1 MTPCSILAAGLLL
14 SAFGTAHLKTIAADE
29 GKSAFSLVWNR
40 RFRFDAERPLPEG
53 MTFLPAAHYSAQV
66 VALPGEMR
74 FVRGDETLFSFAAP
88 TNAAPPYEMH
98 VMLTG
103 AHTPA
108 VFVTKDGV
116 TTLAA
121 LTKWPEELDP
131 RSAALTNS
139 VRCVVSENLRGPK
152 VSLSAGIGQAD
163 TRFVTEGRCNRPY
176 RKDGRLFFTFS
187 ARAYGA
193 YLGVMSFDPD
203 RLDFRLEGV
212 ILFDY
217 GDGLLRNDV
226 AADLFYDDVADEWRA
241 YVSNF
246 STTGDVLNRRAKGGL
261 NCAWSKACPLFGVS
275 VMRAKSLGFGG
286 MNEDPD
292 GYWDEGAKKWRLLV
306 SEFVRGGGIRASLW
320 ESDRWDGDFVRLAG
334 PVAEDSTGTTLAS
347 VGGEVVALSGGSG
360 RQFHVYDYPT
370 LRRKGFLEMRDP
382 PWEVSSSGNGRS
394 WPAYAELPDG
404 RGILLTFDRVNF
416 PGMPKPNWTYGGLYL
431 YGMSDDRVN
440 DLELK

>member
-1 MTPCSILAAGLLL
+1 MISFGSMLVVLIATVTFGEIGETDCGQAFTPL
-14 SAFGTAHLKTIAADE
+14 
-29 GKSAFSLVWNR
+29 WNR

-53 MTFLPAAHYSAQV
+53 MTFLPAAHCSV
-66 VALPGEMR
+66 RVEALPGEMS
-74 FVRGDETLFSFAAP
+74 FVRGNETLFSFVAP
-88 TNAAPPYEMH
+88 TNVVPPYEMH

-121 LTKWPEELDP
+121 LPKWPEGFDP
-131 RSAALTNS
+131 RSATLTNS
-139 VRCVVSENLRGPK
+139 VRCVVSEGLRNPRI
-152 VSLSAGIGQAD
+152 SLSAGIGQAD

-176 RKDGRLFFTFS
+176 RRDGRLFFTFS

-193 YLGVMSFDPD
+193 YLGVMSFDPGK
-203 RLDFRLEGV
+203 LDFRLEGV

-217 GDGLLRNDV
+217 GDGLLRNDL
-226 AADLFYDDVADEWRA
+226 AADIFFDDVAGEWRA

-246 STTGDVLNRRAKGGL
+246 STTGDALNRRAKGGL
-261 NCAWSKACPLFGVS
+261 NCAWSKSCPLFGVS
-275 VMRAKSLGFGG
+275 VMRAKSLGFDG

-306 SEFVRGGGIRASLW
+306 SEFVRGGIRASLW
-320 ESDRWDGDFVRLAG
+320 ESDRWDGAFVRLAG

-347 VGGEVVALSGGSG
+347 VGGELVALSGSSDL
-360 RQFHVYDYPT
+360 RFYVYDYPT
-370 LRRKGFLEMRDP
+370 LRRKGCLEMRKP
-382 PWEVSSSGNGRS
+382 PWEVSSSRNGRS

-404 RGILLTFDRVNF
+404 RAVLLTFDRVNF
-416 PGMPKPNWTYGGLYL
+416 PGMPMPNWTYGGLHL
-431 YGMSDDRVN
+431 YERDPR
-440 DLELK
+440 K